1 MPHPFGE
8 HDQDLV
14 DHLFLR
20 RGSRSTAPLDSRPK
34 YRPTHHQAYRFYR
47 DPPSSTRGWNLLE
60 PTHHELREFLLHS
73 PFKQGFKLCVRGP
86 TLAMHLAKEVEYRP
100 DKHMQGIYAPI

>member
-20 RGSRSTAPLDSRPK
+20 GGSRSTAPLDSRPK

-47 DPPSSTRGWNLLE
+47 DPPSST
-60 PTHHELREFLLHS
+60 
-73 PFKQGFKLCVRGP
+73 
-86 TLAMHLAKEVEYRP
+86 
-100 DKHMQGIYAPI
+100 